1 MKDLLA
7 KFENKRPEIVFE
19 WKDPETEA
27 EGWVVINSLRGG
39 AAGGGTRMRVGLD
52 KREVESLAKTMEVKF
67 SVAGPPIGG
76 AKSGINFDPK
86 DPRKEGVLRRWYA
99 AVSPLLKN
107 YYGTGGDLNVDE
119 IHEVIPITEDCGIW
133 HPQEGVLNG
142 HFQPKEGQ
150 KINRIGQLRSGVL
163 QVIEDTKFTP
173 DVDRKYVV
181 ADMITGYGVAES
193 IKHFYSIWGASI
205 GSTSVAGKKVIVQ
218 GWGNVGSAAA
228 YYLAQQGAKVVG
240 IIDRVGGLIN
250 EEGFSLEEIRTLYLN
265 KNGNELSHPNLITY
279 QEMNERIWDL
289 KADIFI
295 PCAGSRMITE
305 DQLNRMI
312 AGGMEVISSGANV
325 PFADPEI
332 FFGPIADKADNSIS
346 IIPDF
351 ISNCGMA
358 RVFAYLMS
366 NDLKTIS
373 DEGIFNDTSS
383 TIKEALLNTH
393 KKNSAKTGIAKAA
406 FEIALTQLV

>member
-1 MKDLLA
+1 MKNLLD

-39 AAGGGTRMRVGLD
+39 AAGGGTRMRSGLD

-67 SVAGPPIGG
+67 TVAGPPIGG

-99 AVSPLLKN
+99 AVTPLLKH

-119 IHEVIPITEDCGIW
+119 IHEVIPMTEDCGIW

-142 HFQPKEGQ
+142 HFQPREAQ
-150 KINRIGQLRSGVL
+150 KINRIGQLRQGVL
-163 QVIEDTKFTP
+163 KVIEDSDYSP
-173 DVDRKYVV
+173 APERKYVV
-181 ADMITGYGVAES
+181 ADMITGYGVAQS
-193 IKHFYSIWGASI
+193 ISHYYSLWG
-205 GSTSVAGKKVIVQ
+205 GSLKGKKVIVQ
-218 GWGNVGSAAA
+218 GWGNVGSAGA
-228 YYLAQQGAKVVG
+228 YYLAQQGAKIIG

-250 EEGFSLEEIRTLYLN
+250 EDGFSFEEIRSLFLT
-265 KNGNELSHPNLITY
+265 KNGNELVHPELLSYDEVNA
-279 QEMNERIWDL
+279 RIWDI
-289 KADIFI
+289 KAEVFI
-295 PCAGSRMITE
+295 PCAASRMITE
-305 DQLNRMI
+305 DQLNQMI
-312 AGGMEVISSGANV
+312 SGGMEVISSGANV
-325 PFADPEI
+325 PFADPQI

-366 NDLKTIS
+366 NDLKSLS
-373 DEGIFNDTSS
+373 DEGIFEDTSN
-383 TIKEALLNTH
+383 TIRIALEKTH
-393 KKNSAKTGIAKAA
+393 GKNSAKTGIAKAA
-406 FEIALTQLV
+406 FEIALQQLV